1 MRNSFIAITALI
13 SLSSY
18 SFGGD
23 AMTTTLSLRE
33 IVDEIAARGSA
44 VIHNGN
50 VTVRLVRDQSQCVLG
65 EQLVPIWINFA
76 DVRQHLTGYTCEP
89 IID

>member
-1 MRNSFIAITALI
+1 
-13 SLSSY
+13 
-18 SFGGD
+18 
-23 AMTTTLSLRE
+23 MTTTLSLRE